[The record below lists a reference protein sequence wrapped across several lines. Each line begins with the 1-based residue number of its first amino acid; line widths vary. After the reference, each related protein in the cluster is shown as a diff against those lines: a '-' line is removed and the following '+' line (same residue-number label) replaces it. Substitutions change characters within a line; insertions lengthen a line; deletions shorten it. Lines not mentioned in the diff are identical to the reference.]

1 MTTSL
6 HCCRC
11 DYDLTGLA
19 ADKLCPEC
27 GTSVSET
34 LRATTR
40 VPRAAAWACAA
51 SLLLGAATPFL
62 FMLVLST
69 RSIVRKIWDI
79 PKAYAAEQLL
89 MLLWV
94 AVGGIGWFILTRP
107 LRHRAENTAAGLLR
121 SIIALNAVCLIAF
134 CVLWWAISRPS
145 ESQEALFQAT
155 LNILRYVWLIWC
167 IPGAFIIARLRVT
180 PARVLRTPV
189 LIFLV
194 GVAAL
199 AVLARTLPLGLGN
212 LGIPMEVWRLSLAVP
227 PVVAVIFAV
236 VLVLLKP
243 RAVPKPR
250 VQPAPLPDSR

>member
-1 MTTSL
+1 MPTSL
-6 HCCRC
+6 HCCKC
-11 DYDLTGLA
+11 DYDLTGLTS
-19 ADKLCPEC
+19 DKLCPEC

-51 SLLLGAATPFL
+51 SLLLGAATPYLFL
-62 FMLVLST
+62 LVLST

-121 SIIALNAVCLIAF
+121 VLIALNAVCLIAF
-134 CVLWWAISRPS
+134 CVMWWAISRPT
-145 ESQEALFQAT
+145 ESQEAIFQAT
-155 LNILRYVWLIWC
+155 LTILRYAWLLWC
-167 IPGAFIIARLRVT
+167 IPGAFIIARLRGT
-180 PARVLRTPV
+180 PARVFRTPV
-189 LIFLV
+189 LVFLV

-199 AVLARTLPLGLGN
+199 PVLARMLPLGLGN
-212 LGIPMEVWRLSLAVP
+212 LGIPAEVWRLSLAVP
-227 PVVAVIFAV
+227 PVVAVMFAV
-236 VLVLLKP
+236 VLILLKP
-243 RAVPKPR
+243 RAFPKPR
-250 VQPAPLPDSR
+250 VRTAVVPDPK